1 MKKQSALYGL
11 LALLGAIIAI
21 LISAPISIAYFRA
34 YGNSVGEPTPVWLAV
49 LESAYP
55 TLLDFAERTRVYQ
68 TYGRIF
74 FLTILFTIPGL
85 FCLKRQIGTLT
96 RLSRWGWRIFFG
108 GVLLMALGSFG
119 DYCCDQ
125 SGFWVSTGFGL
136 EMIGTVVLWIG
147 AVLYGVAALREDN
160 GPRWIGGLL
169 IGIAPVG
176 ILGLGILD
184 HIPSGPLLGY
194 FIFWLVVGP
203 FLMMNKAG

>member
-1 MKKQSALYGL
+1 MNKQAAFYGL

-34 YGNSVGEPTPVWLAV
+34 YGNSVGEPTPVWLAA
-49 LESAYP
+49 LESALP

-74 FLTILFTIPGL
+74 LVTILLTMPGL
-85 FCLKRQIGTLT
+85 LCLKGQIGTST
-96 RLSRWGWRIFFG
+96 RLSRWGWRTFFA
-108 GVLLMALGSFG
+108 GVLFMALGIFG

-125 SGFWVSTGFGL
+125 NGFWVSTGFAL
-136 EMIGTVVLWIG
+136 EMVGMVVLWLG

-160 GPRWIGGLL
+160 VPRWIGGLL

-176 ILGLGILD
+176 ILGLGILG

-194 FIFWLVVGP
+194 FIFWLGVGP